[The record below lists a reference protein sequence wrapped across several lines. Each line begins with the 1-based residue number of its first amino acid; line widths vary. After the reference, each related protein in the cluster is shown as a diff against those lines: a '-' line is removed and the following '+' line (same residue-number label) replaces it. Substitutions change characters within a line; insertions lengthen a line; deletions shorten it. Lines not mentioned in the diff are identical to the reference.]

1 MTIDPNAGAEPVL
14 GRYEVSAARSGA
26 GSAPCQLSSRRAV
39 VAFYTLVFRRHL
51 TLSIYDQIGSSF
63 REEKTMRTL
72 VLGLAFVCLQ
82 ISASVAGELTGTLKR
97 IDDTGQMNL
106 GFRESEP
113 PMSLRDRSGNP
124 VGYSIDL
131 CDHIAAAVK
140 QKLGRSDITVNY
152 VPVTAENRFTSIESA
167 GIDILCGATTKTL
180 DRSERVGFTQL
191 TFVTGASL
199 LSRNGDKVRNILGLK
214 GKRVAVVFN
223 TTTIE
228 ALKGALNKR
237 LVDAEVV
244 PVSSAAEGMALLDK
258 GEVDAFSSDQVVL
271 IGQVIARNREKQ
283 YFLSEELFSF
293 EPFALAVTRGDVD
306 FQLVADR
313 ALSRLNRSGQI
324 AAIYRKWFGRF
335 GAKPPIVLKAL
346 YQLNATPE

>member
-1 MTIDPNAGAEPVL
+1 
-14 GRYEVSAARSGA
+14 
-26 GSAPCQLSSRRAV
+26 
-39 VAFYTLVFRRHL
+39 
-51 TLSIYDQIGSSF
+51 
-63 REEKTMRTL
+63 MRTL

-82 ISASVAGELTGTLKR
+82 ISASAASELTGTLKR

-113 PMSLRDRSGNP
+113 PMSFRDQSGNP

-167 GIDILCGATTKTL
+167 SIDILCGATTKTL
-180 DRSERVGFTQL
+180 GRSERVGFTQL

-199 LSRNGDKVRNILGLK
+199 LSMNDAKVLNVTGLK
-214 GKRVAVVFN
+214 GKRVAVVSN

-228 ALKGALNKR
+228 VLKGALKDM

-244 PVSSAAEGMALLDK
+244 PVSSATEGMALLDK
-258 GEVDAFSSDQVVL
+258 GEVDAFSSDQIVL
-271 IGQVIARNREKQ
+271 IGQIIIRENSEKK
-283 YFLSEELFSF
+283 YFLSKKLFSF
-293 EPFALAVTRGDVD
+293 EPFALAVRRGDVD
-306 FQLVADR
+306 FQLVSDR
-313 ALSRLNRSGQI
+313 ALSQLNRSGQI
-324 AAIYRKWFGRF
+324 VEIYRKWFGRI
-335 GAKPPIVLKAL
+335 AEKPPIALRAL

>member
-1 MTIDPNAGAEPVL
+1 
-14 GRYEVSAARSGA
+14 
-26 GSAPCQLSSRRAV
+26 
-39 VAFYTLVFRRHL
+39 
-51 TLSIYDQIGSSF
+51 
-63 REEKTMRTL
+63 MRTL

-82 ISASVAGELTGTLKR
+82 ISASAASELTGTLKR

-113 PMSLRDRSGNP
+113 PMSFRDQSGNP

-131 CDHIAAAVK
+131 CDHIVAAVK

-167 GIDILCGATTKTL
+167 SIDILCGATTKTL
-180 DRSERVGFTQL
+180 GRSERVGFTQL

-199 LSRNGDKVRNILGLK
+199 LSMNDAKVPNVSGLK
-214 GKRVAVVFN
+214 GKRVAVVSN

-228 ALKGALNKR
+228 VLKGALNDM

-244 PVSSAAEGMALLDK
+244 PVSSATEGMALLDK
-258 GEVDAFSSDQVVL
+258 GEVSAFSSDQIVL
-271 IGQVIARNREKQ
+271 IGQIIIRENSEKK
-283 YFLSEELFSF
+283 YFVSEKLFSF
-293 EPFALAVTRGDVD
+293 EPFALVVRRGDVD
-306 FQLVADR
+306 FQLVSDR
-313 ALSRLNRSGQI
+313 ALSQLNRTGQI
-324 AAIYRKWFGRF
+324 EEIYRKWFGRI
-335 GAKPPIVLKAL
+335 AEKPPIVLRAL

>member
-1 MTIDPNAGAEPVL
+1 
-14 GRYEVSAARSGA
+14 
-26 GSAPCQLSSRRAV
+26 
-39 VAFYTLVFRRHL
+39 
-51 TLSIYDQIGSSF
+51 
-63 REEKTMRTL
+63 MRTL

-82 ISASVAGELTGTLKR
+82 MSASAASELTGTLKR

-113 PMSLRDRSGNP
+113 PMSFRDQSGNP

-131 CDHIAAAVK
+131 CDHIVAAVK

-152 VPVTAENRFTSIESA
+152 VLVTAENRFTSIESA
-167 GIDILCGATTKTL
+167 SIDILCGATTKTL
-180 DRSERVGFTQL
+180 GRSERVGFTQL

-199 LSRNGDKVRNILGLK
+199 LSMNDAKVPNVLGLK
-214 GKRVAVVFN
+214 GKRVAVVSN

-228 ALKGALNKR
+228 VLKGALNDM

-244 PVSSAAEGMALLDK
+244 PVSSATEGMALLDK
-258 GEVDAFSSDQVVL
+258 GEVDAFSSDQIVL
-271 IGQVIARNREKQ
+271 IGLVIARNSEEQ
-283 YFLSEELFSF
+283 YFLSEELFSL
-293 EPFALAVTRGDVD
+293 ERFALAVLRGDVD

-324 AAIYRKWFGRF
+324 AAIYRKWFGSF
-335 GAKPPIVLKAL
+335 GEKPPFMLKAL
-346 YQLNATPE
+346 YELNATPE

>member
-1 MTIDPNAGAEPVL
+1 
-14 GRYEVSAARSGA
+14 
-26 GSAPCQLSSRRAV
+26 
-39 VAFYTLVFRRHL
+39 
-51 TLSIYDQIGSSF
+51 
-63 REEKTMRTL
+63 MRTL
-72 VLGLAFVCLQ
+72 VLGLALVCLQ
-82 ISASVAGELTGTLKR
+82 ISVSAASELTGTLKR

-113 PMSLRDRSGNP
+113 PMSFRDQSGNP

-131 CDHIAAAVK
+131 CNHIVAAVK
-140 QKLGRSDITVNY
+140 QKLDRSDITVNY

-180 DRSERVGFTQL
+180 GRSERVGFTQL

-199 LSRNGDKVRNILGLK
+199 LSMNDDKVPNVLGLK
-214 GKRVAVVFN
+214 GKRVAVVSN

-228 ALKGALNKR
+228 ALKGALNKM

-244 PVSSAAEGMALLDK
+244 PVSSATEGMDLLDK
-258 GEVDAFSSDQVVL
+258 GEVDAFSSDQIVL
-271 IGQVIARNREKQ
+271 IGQIIARNSEKE
-283 YFLSEELFSF
+283 YFLSEEIFSL
-293 EPFALAVTRGDVD
+293 EPFALAVLRGDVD

-313 ALSRLNRSGQI
+313 VLSRLNRSGQI

-335 GAKPPIVLKAL
+335 AEEPPIMLKAL
-346 YQLNATPE
+346 YQLNETPE